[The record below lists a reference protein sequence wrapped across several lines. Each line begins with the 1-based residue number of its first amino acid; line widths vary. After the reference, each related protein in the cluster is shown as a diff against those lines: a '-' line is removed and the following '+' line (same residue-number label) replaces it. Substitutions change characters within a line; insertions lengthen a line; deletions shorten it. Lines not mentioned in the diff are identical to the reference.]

1 MSVNFSPSSRLRF
14 LSSSIQV
21 FAQENW
27 EGQNSF
33 IENYRPD
40 AGKDLVFNFTYD
52 PKFTNS
58 SGAMAEAKKYI
69 NATVA
74 QLFYTTNL
82 VHDLYYRC
90 VVPLPCICRSKIMV
104 YFQIR
109 L

>member
-1 MSVNFSPSSRLRF
+1 MSVDFPHPSNHL

-27 EGQNSF
+27 EGQNSY

-40 AGKDLVFNFTYD
+40 AGKDLAFNFTYN

-58 SGAMAEAKKYI
+58 TDALAEAKKYI
-69 NATVA
+69 NVTVA
-74 QLFYTTNL
+74 QLVYTTNL

-90 VVPLPCICRSKIMV
+90 VAPFASHMPL
-104 YFQIR
+104 
-109 L
+109 